1 MKCKTLVHS
10 LAALAVATTLLV
22 TGTPAVPAHAAP
34 SDPAPAP
41 ALASGRSAALAAADR
56 QGATAARQLG
66 LAPQEKLVA
75 KDAVLDPDGARHLR
89 YERTYSGLPVLGG
102 DLVVHQAPD
111 GTLRGVDRASGT
123 PLAGLDASPALNAAR
138 AQATALDARPGASV
152 NRPPRLVVW
161 AADGAPRVAWE
172 TVIAGT
178 ADDGGPSKLHV
189 ITDAGNGEVIRTF
202 EGVQTGTGHGV
213 HVGEV
218 PIGTTPADSGYQLK
232 DGARGG
238 TYTTDM
244 HGGTVDGG
252 SLFTRSTDSWG
263 DGLPSN
269 RESAAVDAHF
279 GVAATWDFYK
289 NTFGRAGIRGDGV
302 GASSRV
308 HFGSGYRNAFWDD
321 YCFCM
326 SFGDGDGNVHPVTSV
341 DVAGHEMTHGVTAAT
356 AGLMYAGESGGLN
369 EATSDI
375 LGTMVE
381 FYADLPV
388 DTPDYLIGEKID
400 LHGDRAPLRYLDK
413 PSKDGRSADYWRR
426 GLGGIDVHLS
436 SGVANHFF
444 YLLSEG
450 SGAKTVNGV
459 AYDSPTYDRSTLGG
473 IGRDKAAAIWYR
485 ALTVYMTSTTNYAGA
500 RTATLHAAED
510 LYGAGGEYTAVAA
523 AWSAVNVGTALPGAP
538 ALTLPGDQVTAL
550 GTAVDLLVPAVGGS
564 GAPTYTA
571 DSLPGGLSID
581 AATGRIT
588 GTPGAAGSTTVT
600 VTATFTSGA
609 TASTAFTWAVTDGT
623 GPCPSVQLVGNAG
636 FESGGALPWSATAGT
651 VDADLVQAGHAG
663 SWKAWLDGYGS
674 GHEDTV
680 AQTVAVPAGCRAT
693 LKYWLHIDSAEN
705 TTSARYDR
713 LSVTVNGN
721 EVAAY
726 SNLDRADGYSL
737 RTVDLSAYAGQSV
750 ALEFTGREDGSYQ
763 TSFVLDDIT
772 VELGS

>member
-1 MKCKTLVHS
+1 MSRRASTHS
-10 LAALAVATTLLV
+10 LAALAVTTALLV
-22 TGTPAVPAHAAP
+22 TGAPTVTAQAAPAVPPAAP
-34 SDPAPAP
+34 
-41 ALASGRSAALAAADR
+41 ASRHGAALAVADR
-56 QGATAARQLG
+56 QAAAVARHLG
-66 LAPQEKLVA
+66 LTPQEKLVA
-75 KDAVLDPDGARHLR
+75 KDAVLDPDGTRHLR

-111 GTLRGVDRASGT
+111 GTLRGVDRASDA
-123 PLAGLDASPALNAAR
+123 PLAGLDTAPAVEAGP
-138 AQATALDARPGASV
+138 AQAGALAARPGATVS
-152 NRPPRLVVW
+152 RPPRLVVW

-172 TVIAGT
+172 TVLAGT
-178 ADDGGPSKLHV
+178 AADGGPSKPHV
-189 ITDAGNGEVIRTF
+189 ITDAAEGEVIQTF

-218 PIGTTPADSGYQLK
+218 PIGTAPTDSGYQLK

-244 HGGTVDGG
+244 GNRSTGNG
-252 SLFTRSTDSWG
+252 SLFTRSTDTWG

-279 GVAATWDFYK
+279 GVAATWDFYQ

-308 HFGSGYRNAFWDD
+308 HYGSGYVNAFWDD
-321 YCFCM
+321 NCFCM
-326 SFGDGDGNVHPVTSV
+326 TFGDGDGNTHPLTAI

-356 AGLMYAGESGGLN
+356 ANLVYAGESGGLN

-375 LGTMVE
+375 FGTMVE
-381 FYADLPV
+381 FHADLPA

-400 LHGDRAPLRYLDK
+400 IHGDGTPLRYMDK
-413 PSKDGRSADYWRR
+413 PSKDGRSADYWYR
-426 GLGGIDVHLS
+426 GIGGIDVHYS

-459 AYDSPTYDRSTLGG
+459 AYDSPTYDHSPLIG
-473 IGRDKAAAIWYR
+473 IGRDKAAAVWYR
-485 ALTVYMTSTTNYAGA
+485 ALTAYMTSTTDYAGA

-510 LYGAGGEYTAVAA
+510 LYGAGGGEYAAVAA
-523 AWSAVNVGTALPGAP
+523 AWRAVNVGTALPAAP
-538 ALTLPGDQVTAL
+538 ALTHPGDQVTAL
-550 GTAVDLLVPAVGGS
+550 GTVVDLLIPAVGGTGS
-564 GAPTYTA
+564 PTYSA
-571 DSLPGGLSID
+571 DRLPAGLSID

-588 GTPGAAGSTTVT
+588 GTPGAVGSTTVT
-600 VTATFTSGA
+600 VTATFTSGV
-609 TASTAFTWAVTDGT
+609 TASTVFTWAVTDGT
-623 GPCPSVQLVGNAG
+623 GSCPSAQLIGNAG
-636 FESGGALPWSATAGT
+636 FESGAAAPWTMTPGT
-651 VDADLVQAGHAG
+651 VDADLVQASHGG

-674 GHEDTV
+674 GHRDTV
-680 AQTVAVPAGCRAT
+680 SQAVTIPAGCRPT
-693 LKYWLHIDSAEN
+693 LNYWLHIDSAET

-713 LSVTVNGN
+713 LSVRVNGH

-726 SNLDRADGYSL
+726 SNLDRASGYTL

-750 ALEFTGREDGSYQ
+750 TLEFIGQEDVSYQ
-763 TSFVLDDIT
+763 TSFVLDDIAI
-772 VELGS
+772 EIGS